1 MMTVSEYS
9 PARLRRSPTVRRFA
23 VAYVA
28 LIACTLLIGLLKQ
41 IVGFSDALVTGLAIG
56 LMVLFA
62 VVGGPFIFLAP
73 HLHPNRDRPGAC
85 PPVFPILRIRLTR
98 YGRLTIDVLTLGVC
112 AIAIVQGPTWV
123 LAVVIPLLIALAITS
138 WRNDARVIE
147 DLAAHVLNR
156 HPDHER

>member
-1 MMTVSEYS
+1 MMTVSAYS

-62 VVGGPFIFLAP
+62 IVGGPFIFLAP
-73 HLHPNRDRPGAC
+73 HLHPNRDRPGAR
-85 PPVFPILRIRLTR
+85 PPIPILRIPLAR
-98 YGRLTIDVLTLGVC
+98 YGRLTIDILTLGVC
-112 AIAIVQGPTWV
+112 AIAIVQGPAWV
-123 LAVVIPLLIALAITS
+123 LAVVIPLLIALAVTS
-138 WRNDARVIE
+138 WRNDARIVEEI
-147 DLAAHVLNR
+147 AAHVLNR
-156 HPDHER
+156 HPDHEQ

>member
-28 LIACTLLIGLLKQ
+28 LIACTLLICLLKQ
-41 IVGFSDALVTGLAIG
+41 IVGFSDALVTALGIG

-73 HLHPNRDRPGAC
+73 HLHPSRDRPGAR
-85 PPVFPILRIRLTR
+85 PPIPILRIPLAR
-98 YGRLTIDVLTLGVC
+98 YGRLAIDVLTIGVC

-123 LAVVIPLLIALAITS
+123 LALVIPLLIALAVTS
-138 WRNDARVIE
+138 WRNDARILE
-147 DLAAHVLNR
+147 DLATHVFNR
-156 HPDHER
+156 HPDHEQ

>member
-1 MMTVSEYS
+1 MVTVSEYS

-62 VVGGPFIFLAP
+62 IVGGPFIFLAP
-73 HLHPNRDRPGAC
+73 HLHPNRDRPGAR
-85 PPVFPILRIRLTR
+85 PPIPILRIPLAR
-98 YGRLTIDVLTLGVC
+98 YGRLAIDVLTVGVC
-112 AIAIVQGPTWV
+112 TIAIVQGPVWV
-123 LAVVIPLLIALAITS
+123 LALVIPLLGAVAVTF
-138 WRNDARVIE
+138 WRNDAYLIE
-147 DLAAHVLNR
+147 DLAAHVFNR

>member
-1 MMTVSEYS
+1 MTVSEYS

-41 IVGFSDALVTGLAIG
+41 VVGFSDALVTGLAIG

-85 PPVFPILRIRLTR
+85 PPIPILRIPLAR
-98 YGRLTIDVLTLGVC
+98 YGRLAIDVLTIGVSI
-112 AIAIVQGPTWV
+112 IAIVQGPTWV
-123 LAVVIPLLIALAITS
+123 LALVIPLLIALAVTS

-147 DLAAHVLNR
+147 DLAAHVFNR
-156 HPDHER
+156 HPDHEQ

>member
-9 PARLRRSPTVRRFA
+9 PARLRHSPTVRRFA

-73 HLHPNRDRPGAC
+73 HLYPNRDRPGAC